1 MTLDNI
7 ILVRMMEVAKDWL
20 SHKLAHL
27 ALHPRDIE
35 IGVQVVRRGETKG
48 KHYII
53 AHLDGAQVV
62 NMTQGDVVSRALTI
76 KVGDGAILTI
86 NF

>member
-1 MTLDNI
+1 MIPATI
-7 ILVRMMEVAKDWL
+7 VHLVKDWL
-20 SHKLAHL
+20 GTKLAHL

-35 IGVQVVRRGETKG
+35 IGVHVVRLGETKG

-53 AHLDGAQVV
+53 AHLDGEQVV
-62 NMTQGDVVSRALTI
+62 NMTRGNVVSRALTI